1 MTRYRIPAPS
11 IAEPI
16 TATPPKKSSHW
27 LRLVGLRT
35 TNTPNTRHRV
45 GVPNMPCL
53 PEAARGLGDGHHV
66 LQLLIDFWLCSL
78 FVLMDKIYTL
88 RLERLHGECKDL
100 WGTSSTLYHPIDGL
114 LRDLANPDL
123 RDIPMR
129 LPFRVELWD

>member
-16 TATPPKKSSHW
+16 TATPPRKSSHW

-45 GVPNMPCL
+45 GVPKMRCL

-66 LQLLIDFWLCSL
+66 LQLLIDFWLWMFSICS
-78 FVLMDKIYTL
+78 YGQN
-88 RLERLHGECKDL
+88 LHSEAR
-100 WGTSSTLYHPIDGL
+100 TPS
-114 LRDLANPDL
+114 R
-123 RDIPMR
+123 
-129 LPFRVELWD
+129 RV